1 MTRHDMAR
9 ISFEMTQSQVRR
21 LLPQLNTV
29 SRQMP
34 NRDSGRF
41 GRLFRLQLQVSRGHL
56 AMQAAEITA
65 QCYRHKIV

>member
-41 GRLFRLQLQVSRGHL
+41 GRLFRLQFQVSRGYR
-56 AMQAAEITA
+56 AMQTAEITTRC
-65 QCYRHKIV
+65 QRNKIV